1 MAETPSPADRM
12 LAAAYQ
18 LRRETP
24 GPLTLAVADWLEA
37 TAAVAVVGLV
47 TTAGGQVVCRR
58 CGHPPGGGCCT
69 PWAEALTVAE
79 IVTGEG

>member
-1 MAETPSPADRM
+1 VTDIPSPADRM

-37 TAAVAVVGLV
+37 TAAVAVVDLPA
-47 TTAGGQVVCRR
+47 AGGVVVCRR
-58 CGHPPGGGCCT
+58 CGQPPGGGCCS

>member
-1 MAETPSPADRM
+1 VTDIPSPADRM
-12 LAAAYQ
+12 LAAADQ

-37 TAAVAVVGLV
+37 TAAVAVMDL
-47 TTAGGQVVCRR
+47 TTFSSGVVVCRH
-58 CGHPPGGGCCT
+58 CGYPIGDGCCS

-79 IVTGEG
+79 IITGD